1 MGKGAPRVCCF
12 FLTELP
18 PNSVFHYKIQNS
30 GPILTTYFEGHKSTS
45 PLFFQENH
53 NFRACF
59 QASKFQFLF
68 QFGLYIQTLNT
79 MGPSQKFLLPKW
91 KLVLPGGFGEFAIF
105 PVWCG
110 AAFTNDEHENSSIYL
125 CLGESNRQVY

>member
-1 MGKGAPRVCCF
+1 MWAGSQFRAELQLLLIPLRPQPLNTCLPSWDSLSPTRPVKLADSHIQRVLRNGQGCPHGVFVLFC

-68 QFGLYIQTLNT
+68 QFGLYI
-79 MGPSQKFLLPKW
+79 
-91 KLVLPGGFGEFAIF
+91 
-105 PVWCG
+105 
-110 AAFTNDEHENSSIYL
+110 
-125 CLGESNRQVY
+125 